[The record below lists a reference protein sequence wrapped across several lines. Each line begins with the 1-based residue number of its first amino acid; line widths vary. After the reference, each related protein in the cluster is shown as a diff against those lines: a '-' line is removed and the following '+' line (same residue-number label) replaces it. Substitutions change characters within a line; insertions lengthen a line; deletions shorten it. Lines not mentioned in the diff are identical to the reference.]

1 MSCSNFN
8 PNQPSTSASNVTCN
22 DGTQDSCENEDG
34 KKSVTV
40 LISDT
45 GEITYDEETLQ
56 SIIGIN
62 SFRTRTSRLSLDM
75 CRKNNQYLSL
85 FYLDSDQELTTVT
98 FLRVEGSK
106 NSRTHDGAAQN
117 IGTTNTSNQ
126 GLPGNINEDSMDAAA
141 AILDAA
147 SISAGIDQLNS
158 TGNEQSSMTTN
169 NPIAML
175 NQEQIR

>member
-1 MSCSNFN
+1 M
-8 PNQPSTSASNVTCN
+8 
-22 DGTQDSCENEDG
+22 
-34 KKSVTV
+34 
-40 LISDT
+40 
-45 GEITYDEETLQ
+45 
-56 SIIGIN
+56 
-62 SFRTRTSRLSLDM
+62 
-75 CRKNNQYLSL
+75 
-85 FYLDSDQELTTVT
+85 T

-106 NSRTHDGAAQN
+106 NSRTNDGTAQN
-117 IGTTNTSNQ
+117 IGTINTSNQ

>member
-1 MSCSNFN
+1 M
-8 PNQPSTSASNVTCN
+8 
-22 DGTQDSCENEDG
+22 
-34 KKSVTV
+34 
-40 LISDT
+40 
-45 GEITYDEETLQ
+45 
-56 SIIGIN
+56 
-62 SFRTRTSRLSLDM
+62 
-75 CRKNNQYLSL
+75 
-85 FYLDSDQELTTVT
+85 T

-106 NSRTHDGAAQN
+106 NSRTHDGTAQN

-147 SISAGIDQLNS
+147 SINAGIDQLNS
-158 TGNEQSSMTTN
+158 TGTEQSAMTTN

>member
-1 MSCSNFN
+1 M
-8 PNQPSTSASNVTCN
+8 
-22 DGTQDSCENEDG
+22 
-34 KKSVTV
+34 
-40 LISDT
+40 
-45 GEITYDEETLQ
+45 
-56 SIIGIN
+56 
-62 SFRTRTSRLSLDM
+62 
-75 CRKNNQYLSL
+75 
-85 FYLDSDQELTTVT
+85 T

-117 IGTTNTSNQ
+117 IGATNTSNQ